1 MVAKSNVFSFS
12 FTTRKKVRFRKP
24 IVITF
29 NFNAVSVFVTPL
41 TLFRMERGK
50 MGPTNFS
57 TPIATLM

>member
-12 FTTRKKVRFRKP
+12 FTTRKKVQFRKP

-50 MGPTNFS
+50 MCPTNFS